1 LREDH
6 GDWYFGNLDNSRI
19 TFSRGQ
25 TTLSPMDPRG
35 RTTARS
41 RDFALQNLWEEA
53 VGGLEAYSSLWG
65 DVTITGVYT
74 Q

>member
-1 LREDH
+1 
-6 GDWYFGNLDNSRI
+6 
-19 TFSRGQ
+19 
-25 TTLSPMDPRG
+25 MDPRG
-35 RTTARS
+35 RTAARN

-65 DVTITGVYT
+65 DITITGVYA